1 MTSLTAEASAA
12 GPVPEGAGTVAP
24 AEFREAMTR
33 FATCVTVITA
43 RSGSRPVGCT
53 ATAVFS
59 LTDRPPTLVVS
70 LASGSGTLR
79 AVRAAGTFAV
89 NVLSW
94 QQRALADRF
103 ARLPAELRF
112 EQVPHDT
119 VHGAPL
125 LDGTV
130 AAVVC
135 RVAECVPLEDHV
147 LVSGR
152 VLHARTHE
160 DVTPLVHFA
169 RRPSTPEFPV

>member
-1 MTSLTAEASAA
+1 MTPLTAEASAA
-12 GPVPEGAGTVAP
+12 SPVPERAGTVAP

-43 RSGSRPVGCT
+43 QAGSRPVGCT

-59 LTDRPPTLVVS
+59 LTDRPPTLVMS

-79 AVRAAGTFAV
+79 AVREAGAFAV

-94 QQRALADRF
+94 RQRPLVDRF
-103 ARLPAELRF
+103 ARLPAGRRF
-112 EQVPHDT
+112 EQVPYDT

-125 LDGTV
+125 LEGAV
-130 AAVVC
+130 AGVVC
-135 RVAECVPLEDHV
+135 RVSDCVPLDDHV

-152 VLHARTHE
+152 VVHARADE
-160 DVTPLVHFA
+160 DATPLVHFA
-169 RRPSTPEFPV
+169 RRPSPLEFPV

>member
-1 MTSLTAEASAA
+1 MTALTAETTAP
-12 GPVPEGAGTVAP
+12 GPVPEGAGSVQP

-43 RSGSRPVGCT
+43 HTGTRPVGCT

-70 LASGSGTLR
+70 LAAGSGTLR
-79 AVRAAGTFAV
+79 AVRAAGGFAV

-103 ARLPAELRF
+103 ARLPAERRF
-112 EQVPHDT
+112 DQVPYDT
-119 VHGAPL
+119 VEGAPL
-125 LDGTV
+125 LAGTV
-130 AAVVC
+130 TGAVC
-135 RVAECVPLEDHV
+135 RVADCVPLDDHV

-152 VLHARTHE
+152 VLHTRTRE
-160 DVTPLVHFA
+160 DLTPLVHFA
-169 RRPSTPEFPV
+169 RRSSPLESCV

>member
-12 GPVPEGAGTVAP
+12 SAVPESAGTVVP

-43 RSGSRPVGCT
+43 QAGSRPVGCT

-70 LASGSGTLR
+70 LASDSGTLR

-94 QQRALADRF
+94 QQRALVDRF
-103 ARLPAELRF
+103 ARLPGEARF
-112 EQVPHDT
+112 QQVPHDT

-125 LDGTV
+125 LEGTV
-130 AAVVC
+130 AGVVC
-135 RVAECVPLEDHV
+135 RVADCVTLDDHV

-152 VLHARTHE
+152 VVHARTHE

-169 RRPSTPEFPV
+169 RRPSPLEFPV